1 MRRLLLPLAFSAA
14 LLTAAC
20 QNPDGSLNV
29 PGTLALGAGAVI
41 AGIALS
47 QPSSR
52 NAGYRG
58 HQGGHYGGHRG
69 GYGRGYGGGYGGG
82 HGGGYGR
89 HNGHRSW

>member
-1 MRRLLLPLAFSAA
+1 MRRPLLPLALAAA

-52 NAGYRG
+52 SSGYRG
-58 HQGGHYGGHRG
+58 RQGGHWGGYNHGYNR
-69 GYGRGYGGGYGGG
+69 GYGRQHGY
-82 HGGGYGR
+82 
-89 HNGHRSW
+89 RSW

>member
-1 MRRLLLPLAFSAA
+1 MRRLLLPLALAA
-14 LLTAAC
+14 TLLTAAC

-52 NAGYRG
+52 SSGYRG
-58 HQGGHYGGHRG
+58 RQGGHWGGHRG
-69 GYGRGYGGGYGGG
+69 GSSHGYNRG
-82 HGGGYGR
+82 HGGFYGR
-89 HNGHRSW
+89 HPGYRSW